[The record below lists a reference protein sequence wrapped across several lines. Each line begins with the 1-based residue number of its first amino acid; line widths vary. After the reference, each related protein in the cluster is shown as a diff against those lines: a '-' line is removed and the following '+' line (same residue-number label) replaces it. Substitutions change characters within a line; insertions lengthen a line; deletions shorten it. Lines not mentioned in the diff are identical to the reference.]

1 MWLVQN
7 PRGFKNA
14 SPEQITEVRLFLL
27 LQVTQVRF
35 QMVERYSILTRGK
48 NVIKQKE
55 MGKVAKGHLQA
66 DPFQ

>member
-1 MWLVQN
+1 MWLVQK
-7 PRGFKNA
+7 PWGFKNA
-14 SPEQITEVRLFLL
+14 SLEQITEVRLFLL

-35 QMVERYSILTRGK
+35 QMVERYSILTRGE

-55 MGKVAKGHLQA
+55 MGKVAKGYLQA